1 MAAYR
6 LENCIRFCA
15 RPCIRLQDSG
25 NSTIVQQ
32 QICRRKPKDDF
43 ESTSTQVQIAWVQL
57 ELIPIKVPKMIQQQ
71 HRSSSGSK
79 KSGKLGSAQA
89 LPCFVICSWEWKTEF
104 MDYRNLILK
113 GRNQVFWSSVGY
125 TQAKK
130 QDVALNRLE
139 SNPILLRKVGETA
152 LYGQKWSWKCFSNE
166 ITLYS
171 ESPMP

>member
-6 LENCIRFCA
+6 LENRIRFCA
-15 RPCIRLQDSG
+15 RPCKRLQDSG

-71 HRSSSGSK
+71 HPSSSGSK

-104 MDYRNLILK
+104 MGLQKLGIEGAQPSVLVVS
-113 GRNQVFWSSVGY
+113 GLHSSQEAGCCFEPSG
-125 TQAKK
+125 K
-130 QDVALNRLE
+130 QPYIIEE
-139 SNPILLRKVGETA
+139 S
-152 LYGQKWSWKCFSNE
+152 W
-166 ITLYS
+166 
-171 ESPMP
+171 